1 MEAASGGYESVGRV
15 LLERGADVNAPPMP
29 TTKDTALTIAAEKGH
44 LKFVQLL
51 IEYGAQLDAKN
62 KKGSTALWLACHN
75 GHLEVVQTLVMNMA
89 DPDTT
94 DSRRI
99 SCLMIAF
106 RKGHIKICKYLVR
119 HVRHFPSDQD
129 CKRFISTLIADSSV
143 TTNAVTQT
151 PQQTQPQQNQPTVD
165 KDLLKR
171 CQQCMEIIF
180 QAKDKQ
186 AQEANRVANNLLKE
200 LDEEKSREQNKK
212 AAAQRKREKRK
223 LKKKQLK
230 DEKKPDEKSEPIELK
245 EQSESAEIE
254 TVEITQQTQIEN
266 EKQVYT
272 KIKLMNISMQ
282 ILKLFPPELVSVPYP
297 NQILETNFSKN
308 TRQKLKVKLY
318 SVRARLTL

>member
-89 DPDTT
+89 DPDAT

-119 HVRHFPSDQD
+119 HVRHFPADQD
-129 CKRFISTLIADSSV
+129 CKRFMSTLSVDSIANSV
-143 TTNAVTQT
+143 AVVQNP
-151 PQQTQPQQNQPTVD
+151 PQSQPQQHQHAMD

-230 DEKKPDEKSEPIELK
+230 DEKKGDEKSESNEPK
-245 EQSESAEIE
+245 DHSDTVSEIADSL
-254 TVEITQQTQIEN
+254 QQNQTEN
-266 EKQVYT
+266 QKQVSKT
-272 KIKLMNISMQ
+272 NILL
-282 ILKLFPPELVSVPYP
+282 IV
-297 NQILETNFSKN
+297 
-308 TRQKLKVKLY
+308 
-318 SVRARLTL
+318 